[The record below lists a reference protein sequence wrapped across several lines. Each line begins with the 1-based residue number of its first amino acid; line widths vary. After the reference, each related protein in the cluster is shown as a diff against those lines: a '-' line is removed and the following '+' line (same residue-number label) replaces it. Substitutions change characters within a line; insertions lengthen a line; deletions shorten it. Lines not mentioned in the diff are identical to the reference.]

1 LPEGLTTPL
10 GESSAGSFAF
20 LDVWYE
26 KSENGRSR
34 ASYGVGKAKGHPSP
48 LPGFIAEELGDGRA
62 SRGKPPIPVPAKNL
76 IQRNWG
82 DPPSVRRLVSGRFGA
97 VPKRRNERLAK

>member
-1 LPEGLTTPL
+1 LPEGLTPPL

-26 KSENGRSR
+26 KSENGRSW

-62 SRGKPPIPVPAKNL
+62 SRGKPPIPVPCQKPHPAA
-76 IQRNWG
+76 IG
-82 DPPSVRRLVSGRFGA
+82 ATRLPFVASFQAASGPRQSA
-97 VPKRRNERLAK
+97 AMSA